1 MLIQFYGRCVTVST
15 SRALFD
21 SMALPSEVSWAGI
34 IVAYINSVDI
44 AAARELFDGMPRRDL
59 VHWNAMVNGYV
70 KCGDAQIF

>member
-1 MLIQFYGRCVTVST
+1 
-15 SRALFD
+15 
-21 SMALPSEVSWAGI
+21 LPSEVSWVGI

-44 AAARELFDGMPRRDL
+44 AAARELFDGMPRRNL